1 MEYIYTISFKRTSKK
16 IANKGALKSIYIDKT
31 LEIFL
36 SNHFDNRLHF
46 KKIICKNDKNRH
58 SIRIINTSYRII
70 FTIFDGRAYLVC
82 VCDHDDY
89 DRRNKNC

>member
-1 MEYIYTISFKRTSKK
+1 MEYTYTTSFKRTVKK
-16 IANKGALKSIYIDKT
+16 IIDRGSLKSLHLDKT

-36 SNHFDNRLHF
+36 SNHLDNRLHF
-46 KKIICKNDKNRH
+46 KKIVCKSDKNRH

-70 FTIFDGRAYLVC
+70 FTILDSTAYLIC

-89 DRRNKNC
+89 DRRNRNC